1 MAEKF
6 FDKQINFGWGLS
18 FNMTGKAPVV
28 SKRIFD
34 TLADAEEYANDFNDS
49 AIEGLLLSVI
59 ADNEQNNG
67 VYFVQSIKRNAGD
80 ENAVLIKVGSDKI
93 EEIEESI
100 NKKFQEIQ
108 KDINTLEN
116 DNTQNKSEIKKIND
130 DLISNTNV
138 INKTIEEVSESII
151 KNTEEITKNSQSIE
165 GISEDVIK
173 NTEEIVKNN
182 QSIEKISE
190 DVIKNTEEIAK
201 NRKAI
206 EELGDI
212 NLEATIPDK
221 IIVAGLDGQFGAGN
235 YTNGYVID
243 AGTNIYDILQNI
255 LCRELYPTS
264 VNAKSVNAISIMND
278 LTLLLSHNNI
288 VEVGTVVKLIEGKTN
303 GGNVSVTQDS
313 QITGITYGYSTED
326 NDTKEYANTTITSN
340 CVTELKDSIY
350 TISST
355 INEGFDANG
364 TVNTPIEKEAD
375 NNVSLDE
382 TIIGCINEGNNEIT
396 ISASGATYSYRADAI
411 NKIYYCSNLGKTDAS
426 QYHPGVDAVDSET
439 TRPSKTATA
448 NITGAYR
455 YFMGYSANTSYDQ
468 FDSDSIRN
476 LNLKQNWINKDGVTT
491 IVDSNTIKSNG
502 ESIVIA
508 CPNSYKLTTIE
519 NPPADLLPLFLSS
532 GSGSDGI
539 VKVKCGDIDVDYHV
553 YVYPITNNVKVDFKN
568 VTLTKQ

>member
-1 MAEKF
+1 MAEKI

-18 FNMTGKAPVV
+18 FNMTGKAPAV

-49 AIEGLLLSVI
+49 AVEGLLLSVV
-59 ADNEQNNG
+59 ADSEQNNG
-67 VYFVQSIKRNAGD
+67 VYFIQSIKRNADD
-80 ENAVLIKVGSDKI
+80 ENAVLVKIGSDKI
-93 EEIEESI
+93 EEIEEFI
-100 NKKFQEIQ
+100 NKKFQELEQ
-108 KDINTLEN
+108 DINTLEN
-116 DNTQNKSEIKKIND
+116 DNIQNKSDIKKIND
-130 DLISNTNV
+130 DLISNTNI
-138 INKTIEEVSESII
+138 INETIEGVSESII
-151 KNTEEITKNSQSIE
+151 KNTEEIAKNRQSIE
-165 GISEDVIK
+165 S
-173 NTEEIVKNN
+173 
-182 QSIEKISE
+182 ISE

-201 NRKAI
+201 NKKAI
-206 EELGDI
+206 EEFGEI

-255 LCRELYPTS
+255 LCKELYPTS
-264 VNAKSVNAISIMND
+264 VNAKSASAISIMND
-278 LTLLLSHNNI
+278 LTLLLSHDNI
-288 VEVGTVVKLIEGKTN
+288 VEVGTPVTLIEGKTN
-303 GGNVSVTQDS
+303 GGNVSITQNS
-313 QITGITYGYSTED
+313 QITGMTYGYSTED

-340 CVTELKDSIY
+340 CVTELKDNIY

-364 TVNTPIEKEAD
+364 TINTPIEKEAD

-382 TIIGCINEGNNEIT
+382 TIIGCVNEGNNEIT

-426 QYHPGVDAVDSET
+426 QYHPGVDAVNNET
-439 TRPSKTATA
+439 TRPSKNKSI

-455 YFMGYSANTSYDQ
+455 YFMGYSTNTSYDQ
-468 FDSDSIRN
+468 FDSDSIRA
-476 LNLKQNWINKDGVTT
+476 LNVKSDWSNKDDVTT
-491 IVDSNTIKSNG
+491 IVDSKAITSNG

-508 CPNSYKLTTIE
+508 CPDIYQLDTIE

-539 VKVKCGDIDVDYHV
+539 VKVKCGDIDIDYHV

-568 VTLTKQ
+568 VTLTKL